1 MPLTMLQCKECGHT
15 FKPSYSGVYD
25 THSCA
30 EHEARNYPHH
40 RGCQKCAANTHEHGP
55 WIKHTHDP
63 PHQLARK
70 EGQS

>member
-1 MPLTMLQCKECGHT
+1 MPLSMLHCKECGHLFT
-15 FKPSYSGVYD
+15 PSYSGVYD

-40 RGCQKCAANTHEHGP
+40 GGCRKCTTE
-55 WIKHTHDP
+55 
-63 PHQLARK
+63 RK

>member
-1 MPLTMLQCKECGHT
+1 MPLSMLHCKECGHT
-15 FKPSYSGVYD
+15 FTPSYRGVYD

-40 RGCQKCAANTHEHGP
+40 GGCRKCTAE
-55 WIKHTHDP
+55 
-63 PHQLARK
+63 RK